1 MKYILWKSCAINNMT
16 QIPFRLIWTAGPL
29 NLTNIRPRFAAIKG
43 QAARVDSF
51 SDDKFHT
58 KDGDSKKLT
67 PTEAAAAPG
76 NTRQQWTV

>member
-1 MKYILWKSCAINNMT
+1 MKIKILEELWHIEHDSDSIL
-16 QIPFRLIWTAGPL
+16 LIQTAGPL
-29 NLTNIRPRFAAIKG
+29 NLTNTRPRFAAIKG

-76 NTRQQWTV
+76 NTTQQWTV